1 MRKSIRI
8 IKLNII
14 MATIFLP
21 VLVIGKA
28 SFTDRQVAG
37 MVPKYFARD
46 HYSPE
51 LTRTR
56 IYGENGKKVFHLE
69 IKVNRNRFQGEMDYT
84 VGAMASICQYA
95 KRPFDKF
102 VIIMHTD
109 NRNVSTEMMEAKAGC
124 TINHFIHKKMDYKR
138 WLRTCVKIEEV

>member
-1 MRKSIRI
+1 MQNLTK
-8 IKLNII
+8 II
-14 MATIFLP
+14 MAITIIVAFSTTTF
-21 VLVIGKA
+21 IFGKA

-56 IYGENGKKVFHLE
+56 IYGDNGEKVFHLE

-102 VIIMHTD
+102 VIVMHND
-109 NRNVSTEMMEAKAGC
+109 DRNASTEMMEARAGC

-138 WLRTCVKIEEV
+138 WFRKCVNIEKI